1 MWLNMKIVVLIDSFS
16 FDRFHLIFN
25 FSLLHSLSRNNDL
38 VLYYASTS
46 LINNLK
52 KLSVSKN
59 IEEFGN
65 VKYIPLYVPNSNS
78 SVGYLYKYIYGA
90 LVNIYISIKHR
101 KNILY
106 YPILNPILFNVL
118 NLISQKFKTSINVI
132 CHGELEL
139 LIKDEPCYKPSFLYK
154 KEIVRVF
161 SKMNLSKYLFF
172 YVLGDSIKNNLIKEG
187 YYKSNVKVIFH
198 PYIFDVNDKYSMLSL
213 PITAGTIGVMSEE
226 KGYSNYI
233 RFVKMFEN
241 EINSNQIVFKHIG
254 GITSNKICKSIDCKR
269 VGLLSLSDTEFNIEI
284 TSLDIALFF
293 YPENSYKLTASGAVF
308 DAINHM
314 KILIVLEN
322 DYFIYLFN
330 KCGRL
335 GYLCTNID
343 QMYVCLKN
351 VINCDN
357 STKDDFSLFY
367 KNILKARE
375 LFSYRNLD
383 L

>member
-1 MWLNMKIVVLIDSFS
+1 M
-16 FDRFHLIFN
+16 
-25 FSLLHSLSRNNDL
+25 
-38 VLYYASTS
+38 
-46 LINNLK
+46 
-52 KLSVSKN
+52 
-59 IEEFGN
+59 
-65 VKYIPLYVPNSNS
+65 
-78 SVGYLYKYIYGA
+78 
-90 LVNIYISIKHR
+90 
-101 KNILY
+101 
-106 YPILNPILFNVL
+106 
-118 NLISQKFKTSINVI
+118 
-132 CHGELEL
+132 
-139 LIKDEPCYKPSFLYK
+139 
-154 KEIVRVF
+154 
-161 SKMNLSKYLFF
+161 
-172 YVLGDSIKNNLIKEG
+172 
-187 YYKSNVKVIFH
+187 
-198 PYIFDVNDKYSMLSL
+198 
-213 PITAGTIGVMSEE
+213 
-226 KGYSNYI
+226 
-233 RFVKMFEN
+233 
-241 EINSNQIVFKHIG
+241 
-254 GITSNKICKSIDCKR
+254 TSNKICKSIDCKR
-269 VGLLSLSDTEFNIEI
+269 VGLLSLSDTEFNLEI

-343 QMYVCLKN
+343 QMYVCLKS